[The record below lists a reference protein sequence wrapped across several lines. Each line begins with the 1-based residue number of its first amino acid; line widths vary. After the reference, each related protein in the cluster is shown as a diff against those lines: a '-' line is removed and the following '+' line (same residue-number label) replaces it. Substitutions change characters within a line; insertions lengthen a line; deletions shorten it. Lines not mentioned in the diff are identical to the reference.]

1 MGKDAPRFAAVSS
14 DHHQMFAEID
24 LVLAIGNLRHA
35 KQRRDLGEDFDE
47 RAAAAQG
54 LDQSR
59 RRRAHQ
65 PANQLRPYPRGVGVD
80 EMAGLDLFEQQVE
93 RFLVR
98 VVLGFGEQ
106 RRHAQHGEAG
116 VGLSVVEQAS
126 RIQRPWRSLVEGCCA
141 TCKALAA
148 HLRCGR
154 CARAGDGL
162 CAERR
167 LLRVT

>member
-1 MGKDAPRFAAVSS
+1 
-14 DHHQMFAEID
+14 MFAKID
-24 LVLAIGNLRHA
+24 FVLAIGNLRHA

-65 PANQLRPYPRGVGVD
+65 PANQLRPYPRRFAVD
-80 EMAGLDLFEQQVE
+80 EMTGLDLFEQKVE

-98 VVLGFGEQ
+98 AVLGFGEQ

-116 VGLSVVEQAS
+116 VGLSVVEQRVGSKAMAAS
-126 RIQRPWRSLVEGCCA
+126 SKGVARHAKLLPRISLRALRPR
-141 TCKALAA
+141 
-148 HLRCGR
+148 R
-154 CARAGDGL
+154 
-162 CAERR
+162 RR
-167 LLRVT
+167 LVRR